1 MRHFSISCSI
11 SIFILVFFCGCGQ
24 AESLGDALES
34 TLSGLPLQEW
44 QSAYDQAF
52 PQGEDFHTLILRLAR
67 GEMRLDAETL
77 LRSLSSR
84 FLNALAASAWRL
96 ARLIVPAVFCG
107 VMQRLRASFAKE
119 TLGETLSAACF
130 LLLAGCM
137 AQDLGEHLLL
147 AQDAVARMAD
157 LMQALFP
164 LLLTLLAAVGG
175 TVGAAFF
182 QPAVVAAGGT
192 MTALVRSVTLP
203 LALAAGVTAILN
215 HLSPRMKI
223 SRLSSLFKTGASWTL
238 GVGFTVFIS
247 VTTLQSLGA
256 AAADGVSLR
265 TAKYAVDHFVP
276 VVGGMFADT
285 MDTLVGASL
294 LIKNALGLTGLLLL
308 LSTAAAPMLQTLAAS
323 MLYRAGAALL
333 EPLSDPRSGACL
345 QDFSDILMLLFVI
358 QLSVGAMFLLL
369 VAQMLV
375 VGNLTVMLR

>member
-1 MRHFSISCSI
+1 MKRIALALL
-11 SIFILVFFCGCGQ
+11 ILLCCATGR
-24 AESLGDALES
+24 AESLGDALET
-34 TLSGLPLQEW
+34 TLNALPLKEW
-44 QSAYDQAF
+44 QDAYTEAF

-67 GEMRLDAETL
+67 GDMRMDAEAL
-77 LRSLSSR
+77 LRSLASR
-84 FLNALAASAWRL
+84 FLSALTASAWRL
-96 ARLIVPAVFCG
+96 ARLMAPAIFCG
-107 VMQRLRASFAKE
+107 VMQRLRASFARE
-119 TLGETLSAACF
+119 ALGETLSAACF

-137 AQDLGEHLLL
+137 AQDLGQHIIL
-147 AQDAVARMAD
+147 AQDAIARMAD

-175 TVGAAFF
+175 TAGAAFF
-182 QPAVVAAGGT
+182 QPAVVAASGT
-192 MTALVRSVTLP
+192 MTALARSVTLP
-203 LALAAGVTAILN
+203 LALSAGVTAILN

-223 SRLSSLFKTGASWTL
+223 SRLSSLFRTGASWTL

-256 AAADGVSLR
+256 AAADGVSIR

-308 LSTAAAPMLQTLAAS
+308 LSVAAAPMLQTLAAAA
-323 MLYRAGAALL
+323 LYRAGAALL
-333 EPLSDPRSGACL
+333 EPLSDPRCGVCL